1 MTPTLVSAEIARW
14 SLAPW
19 ELTHDSARLKWKA
32 RATVGALRLTVEGD
46 TVQEVRDAVVALR
59 GQTLVVP

>member
-1 MTPTLVSAEIARW
+1 MTTTIQREIARW

-19 ELTHDSARLKWKA
+19 DLTHDSARRVWKA
-32 RATVGALRLTVEGD
+32 RAVSGAVRLTLEAE
-46 TVQEVRDAVVALR
+46 TVDELRKALAELR

>member
-1 MTPTLVSAEIARW
+1 MSATAIRAEIARW

-19 ELTHDSARLKWKA
+19 DLTHDSARRVWKA
-32 RATVGALRLTVEGD
+32 RAVAGRVRLTVESEDVG
-46 TVQEVRDAVVALR
+46 ELRDAVVALR